1 MSKQRQP
8 DKQMDEAELDQEV
21 AQDVPDR
28 EAMTTLG
35 LPEIGLPG
43 ISLPVEP
50 SSLPVDQIHNLESTL
65 TTQLPTEAAGI
76 DLEAVAAGA
85 LSDDGSPLD
94 ALPPEL
100 VPDTT
105 QITENSTIGGTQ
117 TTSGT

>member
-1 MSKQRQP
+1 MDMSKQRRP
-8 DKQMDEAELDQEV
+8 DTQLNDRGLDQEV

-35 LPEIGLPG
+35 LPDIGLPG
-43 ISLPVEP
+43 IGLPVQP
-50 SSLPVDQIHNLESTL
+50 IPLPVDTIDDLE
-65 TTQLPTEAAGI
+65 TTHTSQLPLEASGI

-105 QITENSTIGGTQ
+105 QITETNTIGGT
-117 TTSGT
+117 

>member
-8 DKQMDEAELDQEV
+8 DNQMSEQDLDQEV

-35 LPEIGLPG
+35 LPNIDLPG
-43 ISLPVEP
+43 IGLPVEP
-50 SSLPVDQIHNLESTL
+50 IPLPIQEINNLETTL
-65 TTQLPTEAAGI
+65 TSQLPPEAAGI

-105 QITENSTIGGTQ
+105 QVTETSTIGGTQ
-117 TTSGT
+117 STSGM